1 MLYLDYDRGKSKDKI
16 ALVVVS
22 NSLSERDKDTY
33 FIFHDIPQDTE
44 SAEIVIKSLAK
55 IKTLHGFRRFY
66 YWLKNGKKKLANEY
80 FDIYVSGNEEEGVA
94 VGDMR
99 LKDFKRVYIKN
110 LRTDNCVFQIDEK
123 QKLKEKIQME
133 LEKGGWATINSG
145 LVEVNFKIKTTSGV
159 CNVTKINKGEK

>member
-1 MLYLDYDRGKSKDKI
+1 MLYLDYDRGKSKDKT
-16 ALVVVS
+16 ALVVVL
-22 NSLSERDKDTY
+22 NSLSERDRTTY

-44 SAEIVIKSLAK
+44 SAEIVIKGLAK
-55 IKTLHGFRRFY
+55 IKTLVGFRRFC
-66 YWLKNGKKKLANEY
+66 YWLKNGKKKPADGHFNTYLSS
-80 FDIYVSGNEEEGVA
+80 DEEEGVA

-133 LEKGGWATINSG
+133 LENGGWATIDSG
-145 LVEVNFKIKTTSGV
+145 FVEVDFKIKTTSGL
-159 CNVTKINKGEK
+159 CNVTKINKGE